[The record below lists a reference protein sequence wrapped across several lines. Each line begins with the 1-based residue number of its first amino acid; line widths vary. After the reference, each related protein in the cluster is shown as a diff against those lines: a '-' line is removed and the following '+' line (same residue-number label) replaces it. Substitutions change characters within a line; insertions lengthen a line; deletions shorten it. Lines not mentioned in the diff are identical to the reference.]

1 LVEKMAIEDLIKEI
15 EEKGRL
21 EIEIIRKD
29 TQEKVSRIISDANE
43 KARRIIEEGKT
54 SFSKQLEYEKRKAIS
69 TVNMEMKMQ
78 YSRILNEIIDRSV
91 EGVIGKLSLL
101 RNTKDYSDYI
111 IRSIKKGKDLLG
123 DDSVII
129 ISEKD
134 RDLVKTEKKVMF
146 SQGLEPLGGV
156 IIESPDGRKR
166 ADYSIS
172 TLINERMLWIKQE
185 IYDRIKGEL

>member
-1 LVEKMAIEDLIKEI
+1 MAIEDLIKEI